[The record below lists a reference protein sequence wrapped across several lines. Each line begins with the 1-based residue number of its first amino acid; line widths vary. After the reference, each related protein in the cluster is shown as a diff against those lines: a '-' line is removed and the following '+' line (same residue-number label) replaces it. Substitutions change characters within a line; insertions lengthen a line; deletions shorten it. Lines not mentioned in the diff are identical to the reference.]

1 MPNYLGTKTGNTGIP
16 SLLISS
22 LQQVKD
28 PEIQTALYQIQNW
41 ANSFHTLLQSS
52 PPGVTLAGSWTNQPL
67 IMTAGTLVATT
78 GTGLTAGEVNLTFP
92 TAFPNGLIS
101 VVAMSGD
108 QAAVGDMLVVGNQSV
123 VAANAGGIILICLNA
138 GPGTPISGVTV
149 RINWVAVGF

>member
-1 MPNYLGTKTGNTGIP
+1 MPQYLGTKTGNTGIP

-78 GTGLTAGEVNLTFP
+78 GTGGSAGQVTLTFP
-92 TAFPNGLIS
+92 TAFPNGLVS

-108 QAAVGDMLVVGNQSV
+108 QAAAGDMLVVGNQSGSPASRSAIV
-123 VAANAGGIILICLNA
+123 LICLNA
-138 GPGTPISGVTV
+138 GPGTPISGVNV